1 MSQAVTTT
9 VTELPQSRVRVDVE
23 VAPEEVSRAVEA
35 AASLIGRDLKLP
47 GFRKGKV
54 PAPVVIGRL
63 GREAVVDDA
72 VRERL
77 ARWYTLALGESGIV
91 AVGDPEI
98 TLGEMPAEH
107 QPFTFA
113 FEIGVRPVAK
123 LAQWRGIEAPRR
135 SGTSWSSTSRRAST
149 VSRSRGARVAL
160 SWSSSAPGG

>member
-1 MSQAVTTT
+1 MASQVKTT
-9 VTELPQSRVRVDVE
+9 VTELPESRVRVEVE
-23 VAPEEVSRAVEA
+23 VAADEVSRAVEA
-35 AASLIGRDLKLP
+35 AASLIGRDLKFP

-77 ARWYTLALGESGIV
+77 ARWYTAALGESGIA

-98 TLGEMPAEH
+98 TLGDLPAEH
-107 QPFTFA
+107 APFNFA

-123 LAQWRGIEAPRR
+123 LAEWRGIEAPRR
-135 SGTSWSSTSRRAST
+135 EPAVADEQIDAQIEQARDRLARLETVERAAASR
-149 VSRSRGARVAL
+149 
-160 SWSSSAPGG
+160 